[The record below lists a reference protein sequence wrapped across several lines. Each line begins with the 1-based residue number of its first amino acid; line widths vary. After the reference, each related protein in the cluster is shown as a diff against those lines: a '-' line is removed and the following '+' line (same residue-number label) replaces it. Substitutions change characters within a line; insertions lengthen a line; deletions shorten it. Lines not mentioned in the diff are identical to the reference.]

1 MVSYQDTGEE
11 DWKPHRACTGGVL
24 ILHSVSD
31 QDIDVERKKVRMNK
45 SHRKK
50 KDSFKIVYII
60 LGIEMLVT
68 VAVIGYM
75 GYHYGSILLSGFKN
89 SKTNTSTNA
98 QTPVQD
104 LGYPIDVDA
113 QASTKQA
120 QAETESASEEV
131 FKPTSAT
138 LVAVGDNL
146 MHRSCTLS
154 AQKTDGTYDF
164 TNHFANMASIFQAAD
179 LAVLSQDTVLG
190 GIELGTTSTET
201 GIFNTAIELA
211 DGIRDAGINV
221 VLAANNHIMD
231 EGRDGLNTM
240 MSYFSTNCP
249 DVTLLGVNGSR
260 EAKDAPVYVEANNI
274 KIAMINYSYGSNQ
287 TAALDGSPYLLNEY
301 DESWLSD
308 ILDQARDEADFIIAF
323 PFWGEQNNMDY
334 TEEQEQQAQFLANN
348 GVDLIIGS
356 YPHVVE
362 PVKWVTADNG
372 DHTLVYYSLGNFQ
385 SIQNTLENMLGGQAN
400 VTIKKDENGTYI
412 SDYSLD
418 FVVTHYEQKESSEY
432 YDIVTTYPLSDY
444 TSDLASRHGMTVSG
458 SDSFNLASL
467 QGLSSQI
474 LSKCEL
480 GETYAPTTSDEVSA
494 NGEN

>member
-1 MVSYQDTGEE
+1 MS
-11 DWKPHRACTGGVL
+11 
-24 ILHSVSD
+24 
-31 QDIDVERKKVRMNK
+31 K
-45 SHRKK
+45 SRKK
-50 KDSFKIVYII
+50 KKEKKNSFKLLYMI

-89 SKTNTSTNA
+89 TKSSTSTNTQA
-98 QTPVQD
+98 QVQD
-104 LGYPIDVDA
+104 LGYQIDVDA

-120 QAETESASEEV
+120 QAETEATTEETSE
-131 FKPTSAT
+131 PTSAT

-164 TNHFANMASIFQAAD
+164 TNHFANMASIFKAAD
-179 LAVLSQDTVLG
+179 LAVISQDTVLG
-190 GIELGTTSTET
+190 GSALGATSTET
-201 GIFNTAIELA
+201 GIFNTAVELA
-211 DGIRDAGINV
+211 DSIRDAGINV

-249 DVTLLGVNGSR
+249 DVTLLGVNSSR
-260 EAKDAPVYVEANNI
+260 EAKDAPVYVEVNNI

-287 TAALDGSPYLLNEY
+287 TADLDGSPYLLNEY
-301 DESWLSD
+301 DESWLSN
-308 ILDQARDEADFIIAF
+308 ILKQAREEADFIIAF

-334 TEEQEQQAQFLANN
+334 TEEQEQQAQFLADN

-362 PVKWVTADNG
+362 PVKWVTAENG
-372 DHTLVYYSLGNFQ
+372 DRTLVYYSLGNFQ

-458 SDSFNLASL
+458 NDSFNLASL

-480 GETYAPTTSDEVSA
+480 GETSVSGTSNETSA
-494 NGEN
+494 NGEDESEDN